1 MLRALWRYE
10 LAKLDPAHL
19 VFIDETWTK
28 DNMTRLWG
36 RAMRGERL
44 VDHTPHGHWTTITFL
59 AALRMEGMTAPLTV
73 DGPINGDV
81 FLAWVQQQ
89 LVQTL
94 KPGDIVLMDNLSAHK
109 GAQIRKAIE
118 GVGARVV
125 YLPPYSPDFNPIEMV
140 FSKLKA
146 LLRKAKERT
155 VDALN
160 DRLGEL
166 MDHFPPDECE
176 RYLRHCGYRVN

>member
-1 MLRALWRYE
+1 MRALWRFE
-10 LAKLDPAHL
+10 LSKLDPAHL

-44 VDHTPHGHWTTITFL
+44 VDYTPHGHWTTITFL
-59 AALRMEGMTAPLTV
+59 AALRLEGMTAPLTV
-73 DGPINGDV
+73 DGPINADV

-94 KPGDIVLMDNLSAHK
+94 KPGDVVLMDNLNSHK
-109 GAQIRKAIE
+109 GVQIRKAIE
-118 GVGARVV
+118 AVGARVV
-125 YLPPYSPDFNPIEMV
+125 FLPPYSPDFNPIEMV

-155 VDALN
+155 IDDLN

-166 MDHFPPDECE
+166 MDHFPPDECA
-176 RYLRHCGYRVN
+176 RYFRHCGYRVN